1 MYSNSEYSSLLAQL
15 NRANAEIM
23 NLKDQVRYYR
33 EHKEEREAEIKRDN
47 GFIRSFCE
55 KVLSKDSDEMV
66 TGREYSVC
74 QSICSSKR
82 LNIAMTS
89 IIVKEPSFL

>member
-33 EHKEEREAEIKRDN
+33 EHKEEREAEIKKL
-47 GFIRSFCE
+47 IKE
-55 KVLSKDSDEMV
+55 EMLPDMSWA
-66 TGREYSVC
+66 GYNE
-74 QSICSSKR
+74 
-82 LNIAMTS
+82 
-89 IIVKEPSFL
+89 

>member
-66 TGREYSVC
+66 TGREYSW
-74 QSICSSKR
+74 SS
-82 LNIAMTS
+82 L
-89 IIVKEPSFL
+89 